1 MTTDAK
7 TGSLLWSVG
16 QWVSGSVGQWI
27 CGSVDLWI
35 CGSVEKSSPPCA
47 LRTRFPQPMEKINDY
62 PGTGR

>member
-16 QWVSGSVGQWI
+16 QWVS
-27 CGSVDLWI
+27 GSVDLWI